1 MAINI
6 IAIVIKRC
14 LNMIDILVDKVGT
27 IKKQQITE
35 RRDTPQITIANHKS
49 ELFEWLLSN
58 LLKRAQEARPQKL
71 FHHEPECHPPSMP
84 LGVLPNGIN
93 IGSPHEMPIYYFYS

>member
-1 MAINI
+1 
-6 IAIVIKRC
+6 
-14 LNMIDILVDKVGT
+14 MIDILVDKVGT

-58 LLKRAQEARPQKL
+58 LLKRAQEA
-71 FHHEPECHPPSMP
+71 
-84 LGVLPNGIN
+84 
-93 IGSPHEMPIYYFYS
+93 